1 LNIFMASQFQGSTI
15 FFSGCDLVDG
25 TPVLDVKP
33 YIPAY
38 DSPWCVGQDEPDEGD
53 DISESGPLSEAA
65 GEELPTPS
73 SSLSQQ
79 HTPTKSINMR
89 EEPDGEEEVPGAVG
103 GVSTQSASSTT
114 TTTVNGA
121 EPTVRVPSWI
131 EQPPV
136 MRLNVRYV
144 FHILLFSNLFTVNI
158 FADTQSEL

>member
-1 LNIFMASQFQGSTI
+1 MPSQFAGSTI

-25 TPVLDVKP
+25 TPILDVKP

-53 DISESGPLSEAA
+53 DLSESGPLREAA
-65 GEELPTPS
+65 GEELPMPS

-79 HTPTKSINMR
+79 HTPTKSISMR
-89 EEPDGEEEVPGAVG
+89 EEPDGEEQVPGAVG
-103 GVSTQSASSTT
+103 GVSKQTSSTP
-114 TTTVNGA
+114 TTTVEGA

-144 FHILLFSNLFTVNI
+144 FLILF
-158 FADTQSEL
+158 

>member
-1 LNIFMASQFQGSTI
+1 MSQFPGSTI

-38 DSPWCVGQDEPDEGD
+38 DSPWCVGQDEADEGD
-53 DISESGPLSEAA
+53 EISESGPLTEAA

-103 GVSTQSASSTT
+103 GVSKQTASAASTP

-136 MRLNVRYV
+136 MRLNVRYAFFFLV
-144 FHILLFSNLFTVNI
+144 LTFFYINFI
-158 FADTQSEL
+158 ADTQSEL